1 MASLEVL
8 KLSGL
13 GNDFLVHAADHG
25 SRSDWPTVARR
36 LCSSESGPGAD
47 GLLILGRIGD
57 KHLSM
62 HLYNADGS
70 TAEMS
75 GNGIRCLAHAA
86 TLLFG
91 HVGDVVYQVET
102 LAGERTVSV
111 NNGGK
116 PTVVASVDMGAI
128 APLEEPANWSSLQ
141 CDPMRPVAHVS
152 VGNPHSVVGVDDV
165 AVVPL
170 QQLGELV
177 PQINLEVVEPGP
189 ETDAIT
195 MRVHERGVGITAA
208 CGTGACASAWAAKHW
223 GLVPKSTAAVT
234 VHMDGGDVQV
244 ILDQPSPGR
253 VTLVG
258 PSRHL
263 LSTSVD
269 A

>member
-1 MASLEVL
+1 MATLELL
-8 KLSGL
+8 KLTGL
-13 GNDFLVHAADHG
+13 GNDFLVHAADHD
-25 SRSDWPTVARR
+25 SRSDWSAIARR
-36 LCSSESGPGAD
+36 VCDKETGPGAD
-47 GLLILGRIGD
+47 GLLILGRAAD
-57 KHLSM
+57 TFLSM

-86 TLLFG
+86 TLLYG
-91 HVGDVVYQVET
+91 HTGDVVYRVNT

-111 NNGGK
+111 SDAGEE
-116 PTVVASVDMGAI
+116 TVVASVDMGALV
-128 APLEEPANWSSLQ
+128 PLEEPANWGLLQ

-165 AVVPL
+165 SEVPL

-189 ETDAIT
+189 EPDAIT
-195 MRVHERGVGITAA
+195 MRVHERGAGITAA
-208 CGTGACASAWAAKHW
+208 CGTGACASAWAAKQW
-223 GLVPKSTAAVT
+223 GLVPKASESVT
-234 VHMDGGDVQV
+234 VHMDGGDVRV
-244 ILDQPSPGR
+244 LLDQPSQGR

-263 LSTSVD
+263 LSISVE

>member
-1 MASLEVL
+1 MATLDLL
-8 KLSGL
+8 KLTGL
-13 GNDFLVHAADHG
+13 GNDFLVHAAKHD
-25 SRSDWPTVARR
+25 SRTDWPAIARKV
-36 LCSSESGPGAD
+36 CNAETGPGAD
-47 GLLILGRIGD
+47 GLLILGRKD
-57 KHLSM
+57 DMHLSM

-91 HVGDVVYQVET
+91 HSGEVTYRVDT
-102 LAGERTVSV
+102 LAGQREVSV
-111 NNGGK
+111 SGAGEE
-116 PTVVASVDMGAI
+116 TVVASVDMGAL
-128 APLEEPANWSSLQ
+128 APLEEPDNWGSLQ

-165 AVVPL
+165 SVVPL
-170 QQLGELV
+170 QELGEMV

-189 ETDAIT
+189 EPDAIT

-208 CGTGACASAWAAKHW
+208 CGTGACASAWAAKQW
-223 GLVPKSTAAVT
+223 GLVPKSTESVT
-234 VHMDGGDVQV
+234 VHMDGGDVRV
-244 ILDQPSPGR
+244 ILDQPSEGR

-263 LSTSVD
+263 LSISVE